1 MPEAEPVTSEGRDR
15 TPGEHRPPLPRSSAI
30 MKRFDTEQG
39 ATGCR
44 GEGRDLL
51 HSGRAMEQQPAT
63 FCPRWEAAG
72 SGPPLKARPEFWNSQ
87 VQVHPGLVN
96 WRNLS

>member
-51 HSGRAMEQQPAT
+51 HTAGPGSSSQQPFAH
-63 FCPRWEAAG
+63 AG
-72 SGPPLKARPEFWNSQ
+72 KQLG
-87 VQVHPGLVN
+87 VDHH
-96 WRNLS
+96 